1 MLSMD
6 GRITRFRFSW
16 IRDRTGSALKHREGE
31 VKSLSC
37 GRPTPP
43 LVQTAT
49 PQGMNRSDLA
59 RGGGLGGL
67 GLRWKLRH
75 LVDHAGMSMLCKAV
89 PLAPRGSYG
98 AVAWAQEA
106 QSKNSER
113 GGLSPRKPQASL
125 LC

>member
-37 GRPTPP
+37 GRSTPP
-43 LVQTAT
+43 LVQTTT

-59 RGGGLGGL
+59 IEGGPGWAGAQVETEAPG
-67 GLRWKLRH
+67 RPCH
-75 LVDHAGMSMLCKAV
+75 YEHAL
-89 PLAPRGSYG
+89 
-98 AVAWAQEA
+98 
-106 QSKNSER
+106 
-113 GGLSPRKPQASL
+113 
-125 LC
+125 